1 MWGGEMRRIDYIQ
14 AIKESELEL
23 LALEQ
28 QLRGRRTAVRVQ
40 MLRLLKSRKVETVQ
54 AAAPIVGFSH
64 RQLQN
69 WWASYRAGGI
79 EALLVVKRRPG
90 GQTRL
95 TEAAY
100 TGLEGEMKAGRV
112 ATLKDAQAYLSREWG
127 IVYRSLNGVWLQL
140 RKRGAKPKTGRR
152 RHRKANVEAQ
162 QTFKKTWA
170 PS

>member
-1 MWGGEMRRIDYIQ
+1 MRRIDYTR

-28 QLRGRRTAVRVQ
+28 QLRGKRTAVRVQ

-54 AAAPIVGFSH
+54 AAAPVVGYSS

-79 EALLVVKRRPG
+79 EALLILKRRFGP
-90 GQTRL
+90 QTRL
-95 TEAAY
+95 TQAAY
-100 TGLEGEMKAGRV
+100 TGLEAEMKAGRV

-127 IVYRSLNGVWLQL
+127 IVYRSLHGIWLQL

-152 RHRKANVEAQ
+152 RHRKADVEAQ
-162 QTFKKTWA
+162 QAFKKTSA
-170 PS
+170 AS